1 MLVRRLGITITQPKL
16 EVCLTAV
23 NYIWNPLTC
32 IRPQSGRGAQD
43 LRSRGA
49 LQTEDSLTESYK
61 WQVLPA
67 RAQLLQYVD
76 TESLCDSLTKM
87 QLTFT
92 TSRLAAS
99 FRHYLGRFESCDKIK
114 SPVVAAGSFRQL
126 QTLRVLACVNGSSLT
141 YGCNS
146 SDSNRYRVV
155 RSFGNSPRRFGASA
169 YKVLGKCLS
178 WATVAAV
185 AGAIMYGLVP

>member
-87 QLTFT
+87 QLIFT
-92 TSRLAAS
+92 KSRLAAS
-99 FRHYLGRFESCDKIK
+99 FRHYQG
-114 SPVVAAGSFRQL
+114 
-126 QTLRVLACVNGSSLT
+126 QTLISGGTIDCWGPLLLLAFVLKTVVQKSSGAKNPILPRKKQLKAMT
-141 YGCNS
+141 
-146 SDSNRYRVV
+146 
-155 RSFGNSPRRFGASA
+155 SPHHLIPTRE
-169 YKVLGKCLS
+169 
-178 WATVAAV
+178 T
-185 AGAIMYGLVP
+185 